1 MNAKVTIDGTGRVVI
16 PKKMRDALRLSPG
29 DALTIE
35 SDGDG
40 VTLRPERTQS
50 VMRKERGIWVFRT
63 GRSISAAE
71 TDEALAASREAR
83 SRALYGSD
91 E

>member
-40 VTLRPERTQS
+40 VTLRPERPQAT
-50 VMRKERGIWVFRT
+50 MRKKRGIWVFHS
-63 GRSISAAE
+63 GRSISAEE
-71 TDEALAASREAR
+71 TDQLLADLRESRDR
-83 SRALYGSD
+83 SLYGS
-91 E
+91 EP